1 MIDGACSSCLG
12 SEGETKTRGGGTY
25 QREERPPGWNSN
37 PGPSSCEAVVL
48 TNLVGVYIR

>member
-1 MIDGACSSCLG
+1 MEPVAAVLG
-12 SEGETKTRGGGTY
+12 VKAKRRHGGGDLPAW
-25 QREERPPGWNSN
+25 RKAPGWNSN